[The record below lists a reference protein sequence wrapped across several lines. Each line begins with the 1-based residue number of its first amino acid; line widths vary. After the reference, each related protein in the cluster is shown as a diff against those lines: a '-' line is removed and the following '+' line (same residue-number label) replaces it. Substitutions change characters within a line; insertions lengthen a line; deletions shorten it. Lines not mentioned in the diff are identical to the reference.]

1 MRVLH
6 HYQLSAS
13 SRFIRLLLAER
24 GLVFLPKTEIPWER
38 KEDFLRL
45 NPAGDVPVLV
55 TEDGLVLSGASVI
68 AEYIEETED
77 SSQVNL
83 LWGEAPARAEI
94 RRMMTWF
101 EGKFSREVG
110 APLLSERVI
119 KRFSGQG
126 TVSSVVI
133 RAAMTNLQIHL
144 DYIDWLA
151 EQNSWLAGKQMSL
164 ADLAAAAHLSVLDFF
179 GDIDWSRH
187 AEAKL
192 WFAKIKSRP
201 SFRDL
206 LGDQVV
212 GMTPPPHYSDMDF

>member
-55 TEDGLVLSGASVI
+55 TEDGLVLSGATVI

-94 RRMMTWF
+94 RRMVTWF

-133 RAAMTNLQIHL
+133 RAAMTNLQIHM

-192 WFAKIKSRP
+192 WFAKMKSRP

>member
-55 TEDGLVLSGASVI
+55 TEDGLVLSGATVI

-192 WFAKIKSRP
+192 WFAKMKSRP